1 MEKPSLKN
9 ELPDPGDDGVGCFF
23 EKRGLHAMIC
33 FDYSG
38 YGWWKYYTTI
48 AGKNILQ
55 VSHILL
61 NWEVDR
67 M

>member
-1 MEKPSLKN
+1 
-9 ELPDPGDDGVGCFF
+9 
-23 EKRGLHAMIC
+23 MIC